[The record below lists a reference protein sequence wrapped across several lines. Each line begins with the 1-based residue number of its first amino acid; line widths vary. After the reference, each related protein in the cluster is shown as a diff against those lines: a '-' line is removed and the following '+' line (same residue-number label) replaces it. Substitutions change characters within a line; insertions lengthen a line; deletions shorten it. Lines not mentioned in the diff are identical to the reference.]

1 MSPFLSNV
9 YGATLAGQKQQNAQQ
24 MSGLQGTAAQAGA
37 FGGDRAGIAAAN
49 MAYQQNLANSQT
61 NANLLNTGY
70 TNALNTAGQ
79 QQALGLSAGQA
90 NRAALQQAS
99 NQMLGLGQQQFNQ
112 GATTASQ
119 QAALGQQQYGQQAN
133 AAQQYA
139 ALGQQ
144 QFGQGATAAQQ
155 QAALGQQQFAQGTTI
170 AQQQAALGQ
179 QQFGQ
184 GATVAQQQAALGHQ
198 QFGQGATA
206 AQQQAALGQQAFG
219 QGTTIAQQQAALG
232 QQQFG
237 QGATVA
243 QQQAALGQQ
252 QFGQGATAA
261 QQQAALGQQMFGQ
274 GATAA
279 QQQAALGQQQFGQGA
294 TVAQQQAALGQQQ
307 FGQGATAAQQQ
318 AALGQQMFG
327 QGATAAQQQA
337 SMGLGAA
344 GLMST
349 AGQQQAALG
358 QQQFNQGATQAQQ
371 LAALGQQQFGQGA
384 TSAQQLAA
392 MGQGQAGLMSTAGG
406 QQAALGQQQ
415 FAQGATNASQLA
427 ALGQQQFGQGQASGA
442 AAQGIGAGLYGMNSD
457 ASKQLAALGQQQ
469 FGQGQ
474 ASGAA
479 AQGLGSS
486 IYNTGANTSQLLAQ
500 FGAGAQAA
508 GLQGA
513 QAQQQAG
520 LSTQQ
525 TDQAALQAMYNQ
537 FLQQQAYPFQTTQF
551 LANIAEGTGALSGG
565 STSTTSPTGLLGRA
579 SGGRAQRYSGGVVN
593 ASMGGHVYPAHSGEG
608 YAEGGSPAAAAAPAQ
623 AAPVAAGLGGG
634 SQGASSFFNT
644 PMGASVGRSA
654 GFQGFQSLQS
664 APPSWFGGASP
675 FASPSQF
682 PSAPASGFGGAS
694 PFSSPAQFPSASASW
709 FGNSAGAPSMP
720 QFPTASA
727 SGMGSFPAFSPQSI
741 PQMQSFA
748 PSQASMAK
756 DFSFGNPASLRDP
769 VNTTMAPWQQIIAD
783 EVAAAKAK
791 ADAAKVGAGGAG
803 GTTEPGGMYNE
814 NSQGQGTDN
823 AAAANVNSAAAAL
836 ENSES
841 GSAGQ
846 AHRGGRIHKA
856 YAGSV
861 SSATGPGN
869 VDPLYLQAQMQMLQN
884 NQNLPGAGL
893 NLSGMPMSGA
903 AAQPGIVPTTRNIMA
918 GGALPVSRST
928 LPSAP
933 RPEAPQGLIGGVKE
947 LASDYRGLKDAYNT
961 GSSALFGTKG
971 TPAQGNTPAVD
982 PSKGLFGNAGDSG
995 GGYFQDYF
1003 AKSAARGGLIARHHY
1018 KDGGS
1023 NDRYPN
1029 SEDDA
1034 GYVPTHLDIPIEQ
1047 APKGSS
1053 LISPPP
1059 ASGGSGGGMGKSLG
1073 SLLGG
1078 GAGSFFGPA
1087 GTFIG
1092 SGLGGILGGLFANG
1106 GQVGRHGYAAGGGD
1120 DEEIDPRA
1128 LSGLG
1133 GENFNFKRKV
1143 EPGKPTVVQPV
1154 GGEID
1159 PRAFSGF
1166 GGENFNF
1173 VNGGF
1178 NDFSPAAAPTGG
1190 LMPIAPIDRG
1200 EKAYARDNNAGT
1212 PSVFPGTDTNAPF
1225 PSAPPVP
1232 GFLGGNGGANS
1243 APSAVGAGSTG
1254 SAAAP
1259 TAAPIAAVSNKAPA
1273 PPATVTGGLV
1283 APASLQAP
1291 GATAVGAGPYQQLQ
1305 QQPLN
1310 WFQRNQD
1317 LLGALASGVDKGAG
1331 ALRWSQFIPRFAAGA
1346 AQGYAQG
1353 QKELGNLA
1361 AQEATTQ
1368 ATPINTQ
1375 ANIMNAQTQRIETA
1389 LKAMGLVGKY
1399 FSPEYANGTKTGRW
1413 IDLRNPTA
1421 APISSDQMMSMIGG
1435 AGELFNYPGGPD
1447 ISAVATTPSGAAV
1460 RAPAPPVRAGSAAFN
1475 LGEDAGGPSDSY
1487 VGNTFMAES
1496 GDNPNLQNQRSS
1508 AAGSGQFLNQTWL
1521 DMVRKNRPDIA
1532 GGKNDAEIL
1541 ALKTDRKLNEEMTLQ
1556 YAKDNTSVLRQN
1568 GLPANDVTLKLM
1580 HGFGSGDG
1588 PRVIQTA
1595 ATAPNTPMEA
1605 LFPPSKDASGKE
1617 TAHPVLSANPSYAG
1631 RTVGQVAATLTAGMQ
1646 QPAQTAPQT
1655 QVPPAAAYPP
1665 GSYPA
1670 LRNQLTALITAPGGE
1685 ALRDPTF
1692 VKNLQD
1698 RIDDARPIFQANLT
1712 GNRATQAALAKDTSV
1727 YQQSLQQLGEA
1738 KRILSSFETGKTA
1751 PIAAEVQAW
1760 AHSILGERYDELV
1773 KSNPDAST
1781 LNQQLLKNAI
1791 KQIYSNLEKVSG
1803 PVHVAQLQGMG
1814 QTVES
1819 AGIEPETNR
1828 RIVSALAG
1836 AARRGVDYSQEAV
1849 RAMGA
1854 NDDQVGTFHYGEFQN
1869 KWLNDPSHDL
1879 QNRYVDEEYKDSP
1892 VKGGTP
1898 STLARM
1904 KPGALY
1910 VIENGQIINGQKM
1923 TQNGIFRYDPGDGEK
1938 RKPGLEPYNPASQ

>member
-1 MSPFLSNV
+1 MSGGGKTSTSSSTATIPPEVLARYNSVNAVAQNVAQTPFQTYSSNPAAFVAPQNSTQQAGIANTNAYAGAAQPWYSAAGQNLMQGQQAAMPYYDTAGSYYGNAAQTGAGLAGASYGALQGANYAAQPMQNAAAYNVSNAPNVAQPYFDAAGQNINQGLQTGTQLGQNSYNTMQGARQTGAGLAGASYAGVQQALQTGAGLGQASYGALQGANANASPYLQTAAGYSLAGGQAVDPTQLNSAAINQYMSPFLNDV

-24 MSGLQGTAAQAGA
+24 MSSLQGTAAQAGA

-79 QQALGLSAGQA
+79 QQVLGLSAGQA

-112 GATTASQ
+112 GATTAAQ
-119 QAALGQQQYGQQAN
+119 EAALGQQQYGQQAN

-144 QFGQGATAAQQ
+144 QFGQGS
-155 QAALGQQQFAQGTTI
+155 
-170 AQQQAALGQ
+170 
-179 QQFGQ
+179 
-184 GATVAQQQAALGHQ
+184 TV
-198 QFGQGATA
+198 
-206 AQQQAALGQQAFG
+206 
-219 QGTTIAQQQAALG
+219 
-232 QQQFG
+232 
-237 QGATVA
+237 
-243 QQQAALGQQ
+243 
-252 QFGQGATAA
+252 A

-274 GATAA
+274 ATTAA
-279 QQQAALGQQQFGQGA
+279 QQQAALGQ
-294 TVAQQQAALGQQQ
+294 
-307 FGQGATAAQQQ
+307 
-318 AALGQQMFG
+318 
-327 QGATAAQQQA
+327 
-337 SMGLGAA
+337 
-344 GLMST
+344 
-349 AGQQQAALG
+349 
-358 QQQFNQGATQAQQ
+358 
-371 LAALGQQQFGQGA
+371 
-384 TSAQQLAA
+384 
-392 MGQGQAGLMSTAGG
+392 GQANLMSTAGG

-442 AAQGIGAGLYGMNSD
+442 AAQGLGAGIYGM
-457 ASKQLAALGQQQ
+457 
-469 FGQGQ
+469 
-474 ASGAA
+474 
-479 AQGLGSS
+479 
-486 IYNTGANTSQLLAQ
+486 GANTAQQLGAL
-500 FGAGAQAA
+500 GAGAQAA

-565 STSTTSPTGLLGRA
+565 TTATTSPTGLLGRA
-579 SGGRAQRYSGGVVN
+579 SGGRAQRYSGGIVN

-608 YAEGGSPAAAAAPAQ
+608 YADGGSPAAAAAPAQ
-623 AAPVAAGLGGG
+623 AAPAQSAPVAAGLGGG

-654 GFQGFQSLQS
+654 GFQGFQGLQS
-664 APPSWFGGASP
+664 ASP
-675 FASPSQF
+675 
-682 PSAPASGFGGAS
+682 SGFGGAS
-694 PFSSPAQFPSASASW
+694 PFAPPTQFPSASASW

-720 QFPTASA
+720 HFPTASA
-727 SGMGSFPAFSPQSI
+727 SGLGSFPAFSPQSI

-769 VNTTMAPWQQIIAD
+769 VNTTLAPWQQIIAD
-783 EVAAAKAK
+783 EVAATKAK
-791 ADAAKVGAGGAG
+791 ADAAKVGAGTAGVNFGGNNAGESLNSGNGQSFADTSPAPDMQNLNAQAQSNIDSGA
-803 GTTEPGGMYNE
+803 
-814 NSQGQGTDN
+814 
-823 AAAANVNSAAAAL
+823 
-836 ENSES
+836 
-841 GSAGQ
+841 AGLN
-846 AHRGGRIHKA
+846 RGGRIHKA

-869 VDPLYLQAQMQMLQN
+869 VDPLYLQTQMQMLQN

-995 GGYFQDYF
+995 DGYVQKAYDYF
-1003 AKSAARGGLIARHHY
+1003 TKGAARGGLIERHHY

-1023 NDRYPN
+1023 HDRYPN

-1106 GQVGRHGYAAGGGD
+1106 GHVGRHGYAAGGGD

-1128 LSGLG
+1128 LSGFG

-1178 NDFSPAAAPTGG
+1178 NDFSPAAGAAAGPAAGPAAAGPT
-1190 LMPIAPIDRG
+1190 APIDRG
-1200 EKAYARDNNAGT
+1200 ENAYARDNNA
-1212 PSVFPGTDTNAPF
+1212 AP
-1225 PSAPPVP
+1225 A
-1232 GFLGGNGGANS
+1232 
-1243 APSAVGAGSTG
+1243 AGLA
-1254 SAAAP
+1254 AAAP
-1259 TAAPIAAVSNKAPA
+1259 AAGPAAARPAAAPAARPA
-1273 PPATVTGGLV
+1273 AAAGPAIQTVTPQAGLVVGGGGGGQPALSGTQTAGLIPATAQSDSAQSNAG
-1283 APASLQAP
+1283 SN
-1291 GATAVGAGPYQQLQ
+1291 AGPYQKLQ

-1389 LKAMGLVGKY
+1389 LKAMGQVGKY

-1413 IDLRNPTA
+1413 IDLRNPIA

-1435 AGELFNYPGGPD
+1435 AGQLFNYPGGPD

-1508 AAGSGQFLNQTWL
+1508 AAGSGQFLNPTWL

-1532 GGKNDAEIL
+1532 EGKNDAEIL
-1541 ALKTDRKLNEEMTLQ
+1541 ALKTDSKLNEEMTRQ

-1580 HGFGSGDG
+1580 HGFGPGDG

-1595 ATAPNTPMEA
+1595 VTAPNTPMEA

-1646 QPAQTAPQT
+1646 QPAQTTPRT
-1655 QVPPAAAYPP
+1655 QAPPAAAYPP

-1670 LRNQLTALITAPGGE
+1670 LRDQLTALITAPGGE
-1685 ALRDPTF
+1685 ALRDPDY
-1692 VKNLQD
+1692 VKNLQN
-1698 RIDDARPIFQANLT
+1698 RIDDTRPVFQANLT

-1836 AARRGVDYSQEAV
+1836 AARRGVDYSKEAV

-1879 QNRYVDEEYKDSP
+1879 QDRYVDEEYKNSP

-1923 TQNGIFRYDPGDGEK
+1923 TQNGIFRYDPGDGEN